1 MQGACTHASGAQNP
15 TMPTY
20 TPPDVKKPTE
30 IRGLLAMA
38 GNPQDGCTVTSDWF
52 PDHGTRRNVLALGT
66 AGLTIIAIGALL
78 EAQWLLG
85 MGVWALIIAMVIE
98 LVYRP

>member
-1 MQGACTHASGAQNP
+1 MNARKRCTEPDHAHD
-15 TMPTY
+15 
-20 TPPDVKKPTE
+20 TPPDVNKPTE

-66 AGLTIIAIGALL
+66 AGLTIIA
-78 EAQWLLG
+78 
-85 MGVWALIIAMVIE
+85 MMIE